1 MDAFLPSPSQCWAQC
16 WGKRLKQPALP
27 LPGPDGDYIAARD
40 VTHVVQVLNVWDK
53 GALIKVRT
61 VTGEERIVY
70 SPLLELEWMLWEAG
84 SAKKNLPLD
93 SKALNHNGT
102 YGDGRKTIDD
112 PETVERVEASNMLE
126 EGAWSGLK

>member
-1 MDAFLPSPSQCWAQC
+1 M
-16 WGKRLKQPALP
+16 
-27 LPGPDGDYIAARD
+27 
-40 VTHVVQVLNVWDK
+40 THVVQVLNVWDK

-102 YGDGRKTIDD
+102 YGY
-112 PETVERVEASNMLE
+112 ASY
-126 EGAWSGLK
+126 ASISSTYSTSTCC